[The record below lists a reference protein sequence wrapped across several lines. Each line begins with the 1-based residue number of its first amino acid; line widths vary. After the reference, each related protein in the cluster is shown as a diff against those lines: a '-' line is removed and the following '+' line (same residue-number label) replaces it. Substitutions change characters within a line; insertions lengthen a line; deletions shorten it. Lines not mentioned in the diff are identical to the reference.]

1 MIFHKVNKMVELAI
15 NNDEYRRAIE
25 ALAAF
30 ASNLTW
36 QEWQETRENQILLCE
51 DEDAWRQPENLL
63 VRMAGTM
70 VGEVELRF
78 QWRLRYTK
86 RLNVGVIGALRD
98 ESAAVVMI
106 MDDVEKFLGD
116 RAA

>member
-1 MIFHKVNKMVELAI
+1 MEKLTLES
-15 NNDEYRRAIE
+15 DEYRRAIE

-30 ASNLTW
+30 ASNLTK
-36 QEWQETRENQILLCE
+36 QEWQETRESQILLCE
-51 DEDAWRQPENLL
+51 DGDAWRQPENLL

-98 ESAAVVMI
+98 EKAAVVMI
-106 MDDVEKFLGD
+106 MDDVEKVW
-116 RAA
+116 RKQKAA